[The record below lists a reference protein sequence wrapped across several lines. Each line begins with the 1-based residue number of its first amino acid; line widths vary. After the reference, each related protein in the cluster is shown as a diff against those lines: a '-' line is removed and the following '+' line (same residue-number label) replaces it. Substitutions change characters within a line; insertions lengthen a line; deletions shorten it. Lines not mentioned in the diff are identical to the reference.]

1 MPPLNSLPQP
11 NNDEEEN
18 NNKDEEISFD
28 TSETTLEASIE
39 AALAKDD
46 ELEGAH
52 DEFVKEMSDINDK
65 ESTAVMFSPNQILAG
80 EYDTKSQMES
90 LESVLEKRE
99 DIQFDAEEYEDSDE
113 LESSDK
119 IRFRKLFW
127 GGAFLLVGL
136 FFLWEGLYLPQA
148 VNITFLSVWP
158 LVFITLGLFILSNQ
172 NWLNK
177 MLKVFMVVIL
187 IVLVLGVFGGNRNL
201 LIPTSGVIVE
211 DVREIINVNRIVL
224 EGDGNVSVNMGEDET
239 LMLIGDENL
248 VKSVVTDVNDGLLR
262 ISYSEQL
269 FQNDNTSIDIIVTVK
284 NIEAVHL
291 LGAGQ
296 ITALHIETE
305 NVELFVSGSGK
316 MNLNVDTETL
326 MTKIVGDGSITIT
339 GTTNR
344 QVVLLEGSGS
354 YNGASLSSIE
364 AGVRVNGPGEIR
376 IFVEDELNAVSIG
389 GGRIIYSGSPS
400 ISLSD
405 VSGNGTIRKISTLFD
420 GEILNDD
427 IILQLQ
433 KLDKVK
439 AFEFE

>member
-1 MPPLNSLPQP
+1 MLPLNSLPQP

-18 NNKDEEISFD
+18 NKDEEISFD
-28 TSETTLEASIE
+28 PSETTLEASIE

-46 ELEGAH
+46 ELGSAH

-65 ESTAVMFSPNQILAG
+65 ESTVVMFSPNQILAG

-262 ISYSEQL
+262 ISYSEPL

-284 NIEAVHL
+284 NIEAIHL
-291 LGAGQ
+291 EGAGQ
-296 ITALHIETE
+296 ITALHIEAE
-305 NVELFVSGSGK
+305 DLELFVSGSGK

-326 MTKIVGDGSITIT
+326 VTKIIGDGSITVT

-354 YNGASLSSIE
+354 YNGASLSSLE
-364 AGVRVNGPGEIR
+364 AGVRVNGLGEIR
-376 IFVEDELNAVSIG
+376 IFVEDELNAISVN

-405 VSGNGTIRKISTLFD
+405 VSGDGTIRKISTLFD

-427 IILQLQ
+427 ILLQLQ

-439 AFEFE
+439 SFEFE

>member
-1 MPPLNSLPQP
+1 MLPLNSLPQS
-11 NNDEEEN
+11 NNDEEE

-99 DIQFDAEEYEDSDE
+99 DIQFDAQVYEDSDE

-119 IRFRKLFW
+119 IRFSKLFW
-127 GGAFLLVGL
+127 GGALLLVGL

-148 VNITFLSVWP
+148 VGITLLSVWP
-158 LVFITLGLFILSNQ
+158 LVFITLGLSILSNQ

-187 IVLVLGVFGGNRNL
+187 IVLVFGVLGGNKNL

-262 ISYSEQL
+262 ISYSEPL

-284 NIEAVHL
+284 NIEAIHL
-291 LGAGQ
+291 EGAGQ
-296 ITALHIETE
+296 ITALHIEAE
-305 NVELFVSGSGK
+305 DLELFVSGSGK

-326 MTKIVGDGSITIT
+326 VTKIIGDGSITVT

-344 QVVLLEGSGS
+344 QVVLLEGSGF
-354 YNGASLSSIE
+354 YNGASLSSLE
-364 AGVRVNGPGEIR
+364 AGVRVNGLGEIR
-376 IFVEDELNAVSIG
+376 IFVEDELNAISVN

-405 VSGNGTIRKISTLFD
+405 VSGDGTIRKISTLFD

-427 IILQLQ
+427 ILLQLQ

-439 AFEFE
+439 SFEFE

>member
-1 MPPLNSLPQP
+1 
-11 NNDEEEN
+11 
-18 NNKDEEISFD
+18 
-28 TSETTLEASIE
+28 
-39 AALAKDD
+39 
-46 ELEGAH
+46 
-52 DEFVKEMSDINDK
+52 MSDINDK
-65 ESTAVMFSPNQILAG
+65 ESTAVMFSPNQIFAG
-80 EYDTKSQMES
+80 EYGTKSQMES

-99 DIQFDAEEYEDSDE
+99 DIQFDAQEYEDSDE

-119 IRFRKLFW
+119 IRFSKLFW
-127 GGAFLLVGL
+127 GGALLLVGL
-136 FFLWEGLYLPQA
+136 FFLWEGLYLPQ
-148 VNITFLSVWP
+148 VVSITLLSVWP
-158 LVFITLGLFILSNQ
+158 LVFITVGLSILSNQ

-187 IVLVLGVFGGNRNL
+187 IVLIFGAFGGNRNL
-201 LIPTSGVIVE
+201 LIPASGVIVE

-262 ISYSEQL
+262 ISYSEPL

-291 LGAGQ
+291 EGAGK
-296 ITALHIETE
+296 ITALHIEAE
-305 NVELFVSGSGK
+305 DLELFVSGSGK

-326 MTKIVGDGSITIT
+326 VTKIVGDGSITVT

-344 QVVLLEGSGS
+344 QVVLLEGSGF
-354 YNGASLSSIE
+354 YNGASLSSLE
-364 AGVRVNGPGEIR
+364 AGVRVNGLGEIR
-376 IFVEDELNAVSIG
+376 IFVEDELNAISVN

-405 VSGNGTIRKISTLFD
+405 VSGDGTIRKISTLFD

-427 IILQLQ
+427 ILLQLQ

-439 AFEFE
+439 SFEF